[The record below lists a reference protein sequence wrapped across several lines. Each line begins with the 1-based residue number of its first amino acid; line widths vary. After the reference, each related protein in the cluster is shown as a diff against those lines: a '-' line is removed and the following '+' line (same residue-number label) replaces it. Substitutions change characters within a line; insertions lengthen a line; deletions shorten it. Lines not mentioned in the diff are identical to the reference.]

1 MPGRPGHWSTSRRGT
16 GGSAATRRCA
26 ATRSLSRAQVFM
38 HSPDNETIE
47 ICNCDCLPVVP
58 LTGELSGQR
67 LSKEDLG
74 GCRPRVDLAS
84 PEAAEQLSVQQW
96 TLG

>member
-1 MPGRPGHWSTSRRGT
+1 MSR
-16 GGSAATRRCA
+16 SFAAP
-26 ATRSLSRAQVFM
+26 QVFM
-38 HSPDNETIE
+38 HTPEYETIE

-58 LTGELSGQR
+58 LSGGLCGKA

-84 PEAAEQLSVQQW
+84 PAAAQQMHVQQK
-96 TLG
+96 TAG